1 MADLK
6 NKIQDALNEARILIL
21 GAQVLLGFQFR
32 APLEQGFDKLPPA
45 AQQLKLGGLG
55 LLMVTIGLLML
66 PAVYH
71 RVVAE
76 GEDTPGVHRFTSTV
90 TAIALLP
97 FALALAGDFFVAF
110 AAEFGDTVGL
120 VASALALATAL
131 GFWYGIEVQRRQAH
145 GLGLWPSSDT
155 REDPQPG
162 ESKEADM
169 GTKTETKISQVLT
182 EARVVLPGAQALLG
196 FQLAGML
203 TDGFDKLPSYA
214 KYVHLGSL
222 AAIGVAV
229 VLLMAPAAY
238 HRIVTEGEATEGVHR
253 FASAMVLG
261 AMVPL
266 ALGICGDVFVVV
278 DKVTRNT
285 PLSVGVAAA
294 GLVFFYGLWFGLTL
308 ALKARR
314 TATGEDPRG
323 RRSREEA
330 GGYSVASQVR

>member
-1 MADLK
+1 M
-6 NKIQDALNEARILIL
+6 
-21 GAQVLLGFQFR
+21 
-32 APLEQGFDKLPPA
+32 
-45 AQQLKLGGLG
+45 AQQLKLAGLG
-55 LLMVTIGLLML
+55 LLVVTIGLLMV

-110 AAEFGDTVGL
+110 SAQFGETVGV
-120 VASALALATAL
+120 VASTLALAIAL

-145 GLGLWPSSDT
+145 GLGLWPSSPT
-155 REDPQPG
+155 RGDAGRDPQPG
-162 ESKEADM
+162 ESKEAGM
-169 GTKTETKISQVLT
+169 GTQTETKISQVLT

-203 TDGFDKLPSYA
+203 VDGFEKLPSYA

-222 AAIGVAV
+222 VAIGVAV

-266 ALGICGDVFVVV
+266 ALGICGDLFVVV
-278 DKVTRNT
+278 DKVTKNT
-285 PLSVGVAAA
+285 PLSVGAAVA
-294 GLVFFYGLWFGLTL
+294 GLVFFYALWFGLTL
-308 ALKARR
+308 ALRARR
-314 TATGEDPRG
+314 PSTGQAPQQ
-323 RRSREEA
+323 REA
-330 GGYSVASQVR
+330 RLAA